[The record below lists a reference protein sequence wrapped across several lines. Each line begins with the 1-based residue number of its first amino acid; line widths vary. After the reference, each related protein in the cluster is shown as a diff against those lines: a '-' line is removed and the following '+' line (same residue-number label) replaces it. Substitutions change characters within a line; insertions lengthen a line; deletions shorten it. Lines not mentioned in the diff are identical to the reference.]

1 MDLPLAPPAEDAP
14 ATVLRRM
21 GFGMEATRS
30 AGHTDPT
37 GQPLKT

>member
-1 MDLPLAPPAEDAP
+1 MDLPLALPAEDAP
-14 ATVLRRM
+14 ATVLRPM
-21 GFGMEATRS
+21 GLGTEGTKS